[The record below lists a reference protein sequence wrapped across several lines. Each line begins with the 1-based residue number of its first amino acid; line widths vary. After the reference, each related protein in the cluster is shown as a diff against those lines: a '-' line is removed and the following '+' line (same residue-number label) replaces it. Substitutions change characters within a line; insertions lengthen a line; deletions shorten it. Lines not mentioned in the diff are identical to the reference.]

1 MFIEFT
7 GVPCSGKST
16 ISHNLAIK
24 LGELGYDVVEI
35 PYRLAHHYTFSR
47 RIFIR
52 LLFVFL
58 FLMNHPIKFIT
69 NVLLIK
75 ASVINKFNICYIQGI
90 YCLKNKNKIFILDQG
105 LGQGL
110 LSIFENKI
118 CNIRE
123 LKELIIKMNIKCNT
137 VWQIILSAGKNTI
150 ENRAIDRRD
159 KPYFLNKENKEEL
172 IHISMRNIST
182 FESFWRDLFSDKR
195 LIKINSEQEIGV
207 IVNEIINRIFS

>member
-1 MFIEFT
+1 
-7 GVPCSGKST
+7 
-16 ISHNLAIK
+16 
-24 LGELGYDVVEI
+24 
-35 PYRLAHHYTFSR
+35 
-47 RIFIR
+47 
-52 LLFVFL
+52 
-58 FLMNHPIKFIT
+58 
-69 NVLLIK
+69 
-75 ASVINKFNICYIQGI
+75 
-90 YCLKNKNKIFILDQG
+90 
-105 LGQGL
+105 
-110 LSIFENKI
+110 
-118 CNIRE
+118 
-123 LKELIIKMNIKCNT
+123 MNIKCNT

>member
-110 LSIFENKI
+110 LSIF
-118 CNIRE
+118 
-123 LKELIIKMNIKCNT
+123 
-137 VWQIILSAGKNTI
+137 
-150 ENRAIDRRD
+150 
-159 KPYFLNKENKEEL
+159 
-172 IHISMRNIST
+172 
-182 FESFWRDLFSDKR
+182 
-195 LIKINSEQEIGV
+195 
-207 IVNEIINRIFS
+207 